1 MALYEDNGLAR
12 ILLTIVTI
20 GFSIVPIGADFNK
33 THATNP
39 LWTPHARFHVVWQCL
54 TALGIGIIGL
64 MLLWSDYGFYL
75 QQLYLVIGFAAS
87 AYGAFFITFFAMP
100 LYGGRAYD
108 DNGYLPIPIGRFS
121 IDLNVTV
128 FGTFVILLGIAAAS
142 IKTA

>member
-1 MALYEDNGLAR
+1 MSIYEANGLAR
-12 ILLTIVTI
+12 GLLTVVTI

-64 MLLWSDYGFYL
+64 TLLWKDFGFYL
-75 QQLYLVIGFAAS
+75 HQIYLVVGFATS

-108 DNGYLPIPIGRFS
+108 DNGYLPIKVGRLS

-142 IKTA
+142 IKSA

>member
-1 MALYEDNGLAR
+1 MSIYDANGFAR

-64 MLLWSDYGFYL
+64 MLLWNDFGFYL
-75 QQLYLVIGFAAS
+75 QQLYLVMGFATS
-87 AYGAFFITFFAMP
+87 AYGAFFVTFFAMP
-100 LYGGRAYD
+100 LFGGRAYD
-108 DNGYLPIPIGRFS
+108 DNGYLPIKAGPLS

-128 FGTFVILLGIAAAS
+128 FGTFVIFLIIAAAS
-142 IKTA
+142 IEGA

>member
-1 MALYEDNGLAR
+1 MSIYDENGLVR

-20 GFSIVPIGADFNK
+20 GFSFVPIGADFNK

-64 MLLWSDYGFYL
+64 MLLWNDFGFYL
-75 QQLYLVIGFAAS
+75 HQLYLVMGFAAS
-87 AYGAFFITFFAMP
+87 AYGAFFITFFTMP
-100 LYGGRAYD
+100 LFGGRAYD
-108 DNGYLPIPIGRFS
+108 DNGYLPIKIGPLS

-128 FGTFVILLGIAAAS
+128 FGTFVILLCIAAVS
-142 IKTA
+142 IKNA

>member
-1 MALYEDNGLAR
+1 MNFYEDNGLAR

-64 MLLWSDYGFYL
+64 MLLWNDYGFYL
-75 QQLYLVIGFAAS
+75 QQLYLVMGFAAS

-100 LYGGRAYD
+100 LYGGRAFD
-108 DNGYLPIPIGRFS
+108 DNGYLPIKVGPLS

-128 FGTFVILLGIAAAS
+128 FGTFVILLGIAAAT

>member
-1 MALYEDNGLAR
+1 MAPYEANGLAR

-20 GFSIVPIGADFNK
+20 GFSFVPIGADFNR

-64 MLLWSDYGFYL
+64 MLLWNDYGQYHE
-75 QQLYLVIGFAAS
+75 QLMLVIGFAAS

-108 DNGYLPIPIGRFS
+108 DNGYLPIKIGPLS

-128 FGTFVILLGIAAAS
+128 FGTFVILLIIAATS

>member
-1 MALYEDNGLAR
+1 MSIYDANGFAR

-64 MLLWSDYGFYL
+64 MLLWNDFGFYL
-75 QQLYLVIGFAAS
+75 QQLYLVMGFAAS
-87 AYGAFFITFFAMP
+87 AYGAFFVTFFAMP
-100 LYGGRAYD
+100 LFGGRAYD
-108 DNGYLPIPIGRFS
+108 DNGYLPIKAGPLS

-128 FGTFVILLGIAAAS
+128 FGTFVIFLIIAAAS
-142 IKTA
+142 IEGA

>member
-1 MALYEDNGLAR
+1 MSAYEANGLAR

-20 GFSIVPIGADFNK
+20 GYSVVPIGADFNK

-54 TALGIGIIGL
+54 TALGVGVIGL
-64 MLLWSDYGFYL
+64 MLLWTDFGLYSH
-75 QQLYLVIGFAAS
+75 QLYLVCGFAAC

-100 LYGGRAYD
+100 IYGGRAYD
-108 DNGYLPIPIGRFS
+108 DNGYLPIKVGPLS

-128 FGTFVILLGIAAAS
+128 FGTFVVLLGIAAAT

>member
-1 MALYEDNGLAR
+1 MTLYDENGLAR
-12 ILLTIVTI
+12 LLLTIVTI
-20 GFSIVPIGADFNK
+20 GFSMVPIGADFNK

-64 MLLWSDYGFYL
+64 VLLWNDYGFYV
-75 QQLYLVIGFAAS
+75 QQLYLVMGFAAS

-108 DNGYLPIPIGRFS
+108 DNGYLPIKVGALS

-128 FGTFVILLGIAAAS
+128 FGTFVILLCIAAVS
-142 IKTA
+142 VKTA